1 MCIKGICMC
10 LKSGRWVNEEMYEV
24 KGVNTGDS
32 TIISGAPRK
41 GRLNRAQQVCLIG
54 AYNVMP

>member
-1 MCIKGICMC
+1 M
-10 LKSGRWVNEEMYEV
+10 NEELYEV

-41 GRLNRAQQVCLIG
+41 GRLNRAQQVCLTGI
-54 AYNVMP
+54 YMYIVMH